1 MTVLYRETYIPLGY
15 YTNGGREVRLQGEQF
30 ESLEDAWED
39 SYFLFTEGDIIDEL
53 GKIWRLRCVKIGLV
67 QWNQVVAETSVPRLR
82 IAGKSALQ
90 KLLKSEEERRN
101 GCYGDSE
108 DEPPRVFHLRSV
120 QSRQG

>member
-39 SYFLFTEGDIIDEL
+39 SYSLFKEGDIIDEL
-53 GKIWRLRCVKIGLV
+53 GKVWRLKCVKIGRV

-82 IAGKSALQ
+82 IAGKLALQ
-90 KLLKSEEERRN
+90 KLLKAEEERRH
-101 GCYGDSE
+101 GCYGCSE
-108 DEPPRVFHLRSV
+108 DEPPRVFHLRPV